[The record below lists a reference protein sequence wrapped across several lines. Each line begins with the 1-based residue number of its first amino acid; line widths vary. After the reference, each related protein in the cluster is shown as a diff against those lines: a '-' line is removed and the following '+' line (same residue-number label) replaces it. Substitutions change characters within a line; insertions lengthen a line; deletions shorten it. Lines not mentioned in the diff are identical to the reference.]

1 MLDGYT
7 TEDSGVEWLIQAQ
20 RRLSASPDPVQRV
33 VGSLLMSA
41 RLQKL
46 LSVLPDAVIGQL
58 MFEHVWNVMDGLSPE
73 LTICQVAT
81 ERLRNSSPVVKTGKE
96 NVSQ

>member
-1 MLDGYT
+1 M
-7 TEDSGVEWLIQAQ
+7 EWLIQAQ

-46 LSVLPDAVIGQL
+46 LSVLPDAAIGQL
-58 MFEHVWNVMDGLSPE
+58 IFEHVWNVMDVFSPE
-73 LTICQVAT
+73 LAICQAAT
-81 ERLRNSSPVVKTGKE
+81 ERLLKSSSVVKTKKE
-96 NVSQ
+96 RLSR

>member
-1 MLDGYT
+1 M
-7 TEDSGVEWLIQAQ
+7 EWLIQAQ

-46 LSVLPDAVIGQL
+46 LSVLPDAAIGQL
-58 MFEHVWNVMDGLSPE
+58 MFEHVWNVMDLFSPE
-73 LTICQVAT
+73 LAICQAAT
-81 ERLRNSSPVVKTGKE
+81 ERLLNSSSLVKTKKE
-96 NVSQ
+96 KLSR

>member
-46 LSVLPDAVIGQL
+46 LSVLPDAAIGQL
-58 MFEHVWNVMDGLSPE
+58 MFEHVWNVMDVFSPE
-73 LTICQVAT
+73 LAICQAAT
-81 ERLRNSSPVVKTGKE
+81 ERLLNSSSLVKTKKE
-96 NVSQ
+96 KLSR